1 MIGIVLTIINLIF
14 FVSTWYFLGR
24 SSIYNKL
31 LKDYRDILRIAIE
44 QEKLLEKAIEIC
56 RAKDCMKA
64 AKETE
69 KENGEQD

>member
-1 MIGIVLTIINLIF
+1 MEIVLTIINTIF

-31 LKDYRDILRIAIE
+31 LKDYCDILRIAIE

-56 RAKDCMKA
+56 RAKDGMKT
-64 AKETE
+64 AKEKE
-69 KENGEQD
+69 VENGR

>member
-1 MIGIVLTIINLIF
+1 MIGIVLTLINTIF

-56 RAKDCMKA
+56 RAQDGMKT
-64 AKETE
+64 AKEKE
-69 KENGEQD
+69 VENGR